1 MTKLMLLRCAVRS
14 EVPCRPGAPCLQ
26 QETLTGGTAAC
37 EQCGCPGL
45 PVCRGLPSVSFSR
58 SVQIQT
64 HVLGGGRLTVTKVR
78 GLHPLQSKVS
88 DRYISLGTHLNVGGC
103 LSHNPEGPSFNC
115 QPCVGPGPQLLY
127 PPGLQVPGSSWCPEA
142 SEGLLLVPA
151 PSSLLALLVVSSST
165 PTKRFVA

>member
-1 MTKLMLLRCAVRS
+1 MSAAGDTNRWHGSLRTVRM
-14 EVPCRPGAPCLQ
+14 PGAACL
-26 QETLTGGTAAC
+26 
-37 EQCGCPGL
+37 PGL
-45 PVCRGLPSVSFSR
+45 TLSELLQVSANTNTR
-58 SVQIQT
+58 PW
-64 HVLGGGRLTVTKVR
+64 GGRLTVTKVR

-103 LSHNPEGPSFNC
+103 LFHNPEGPSFNC